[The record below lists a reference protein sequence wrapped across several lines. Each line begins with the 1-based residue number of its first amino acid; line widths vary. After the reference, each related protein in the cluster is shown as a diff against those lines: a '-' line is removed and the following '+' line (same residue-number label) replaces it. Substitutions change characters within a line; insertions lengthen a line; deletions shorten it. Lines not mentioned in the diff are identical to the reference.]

1 MARKKRF
8 APNDNNLAI
17 AYYRFSSHSQNDA
30 SIDQQRDLAHEWAD
44 AHGFKIVQEYEDAA
58 ISGTTDARPGFQQ
71 MLSEVAKIRPHTLI
85 MWKTDRLGRDKYVL
99 AMAKKKIRDAG
110 CEIHLLAE
118 HIPTEGPEGVLIEGL
133 MEAMAEYYSRQLS
146 QNIQR
151 GMDYN
156 AQHALYNGH
165 KLFGYDVDRSTK
177 KYIPD
182 PNTAPFVQW
191 AFGEYASGK
200 PLKTIAEEMNAQG
213 LRTPR
218 NAKFS
223 VNMLNKMLKNRAYIG
238 EYHHGD
244 ITVAGGMPVLVD
256 EATFDRAQR
265 RFAENKR
272 KGSQRAHGMDDAE
285 APRYWLTGKL
295 YCGECGSTMQGVS
308 GTSKTGR
315 KYYYYYCSAQR
326 RKECHL
332 HKARKQD
339 LEDMVLFALHNIVDD
354 EENVVALALDA
365 AEYYEKSH
373 NDTAYLEA
381 LEAKRREV
389 EKSLANLVKV
399 IEKGVVSDAVTERL
413 TQLEEQKSALND
425 AIGTEN
431 VRVSLCEDRHSIQA
445 YFDKFLHADVNDPE
459 IRDQV
464 FEYFVDKVY
473 LYDDKL
479 VVSMW
484 FSEDD
489 KQEITWRDW
498 FSLDEYWTDESP
510 FVKGGGVEFDCF
522 PLGSTKQVLDEHL
535 FLQRRLRREMFAL
548 IHNRKAPSWEET
560 RDGAFS
566 RYSYKAKPVSL
577 PRRASVRHADYV
589 GMFSAHDSTGAVA
602 ADQLI
607 HLIRR
612 RKVEVKFDRVL
623 QAGGTEAVTETAA
636 SVTDAQT
643 AFTFTDSGITV
654 EGSSDGYECNG
665 TVLTIDAAGTYL
677 LSGSCTDGSVKIKK
691 GTTGVRLILSGLS
704 LTSADTAPITCNKSS
719 EVVIVAA
726 DGTENVLTDAAA
738 NNDESNSGNENA
750 ENAVIKCKDGS
761 AVTLCGAGTL
771 TLNAYGKNG
780 IKSGATT
787 AEEGEASLTIR
798 ELTLNINASVNDAIN
813 AEQYLAV
820 ESGTLNLA
828 TADVALHCDLIM
840 DIGAEGTDG
849 PTIAI
854 AEACEGIEAAALSI
868 RSGDIS
874 IVCTDDCLNAANS
887 DLANYDFAINISGG
901 TIVAYTTAGDGFD
914 SNGSLTISGGSA
926 GMGMNLSTTQAYV
939 TFGSAGI
946 SGTGNMG
953 GQPGSFGGMQP
964 PQNGG
969 QPKSDSK
976 VSGNFQPSDDFRP
989 GDMTSNNISAATAT
1003 AQAGSDNSSGNAI

>member
-1 MARKKRF
+1 
-8 APNDNNLAI
+8 
-17 AYYRFSSHSQNDA
+17 
-30 SIDQQRDLAHEWAD
+30 
-44 AHGFKIVQEYEDAA
+44 
-58 ISGTTDARPGFQQ
+58 
-71 MLSEVAKIRPHTLI
+71 
-85 MWKTDRLGRDKYVL
+85 
-99 AMAKKKIRDAG
+99 
-110 CEIHLLAE
+110 
-118 HIPTEGPEGVLIEGL
+118 
-133 MEAMAEYYSRQLS
+133 
-146 QNIQR
+146 
-151 GMDYN
+151 
-156 AQHALYNGH
+156 
-165 KLFGYDVDRSTK
+165 
-177 KYIPD
+177 
-182 PNTAPFVQW
+182 
-191 AFGEYASGK
+191 
-200 PLKTIAEEMNAQG
+200 
-213 LRTPR
+213 
-218 NAKFS
+218 
-223 VNMLNKMLKNRAYIG
+223 
-238 EYHHGD
+238 
-244 ITVAGGMPVLVD
+244 
-256 EATFDRAQR
+256 
-265 RFAENKR
+265 
-272 KGSQRAHGMDDAE
+272 
-285 APRYWLTGKL
+285 
-295 YCGECGSTMQGVS
+295 
-308 GTSKTGR
+308 
-315 KYYYYYCSAQR
+315 
-326 RKECHL
+326 
-332 HKARKQD
+332 
-339 LEDMVLFALHNIVDD
+339 
-354 EENVVALALDA
+354 
-365 AEYYEKSH
+365 
-373 NDTAYLEA
+373 
-381 LEAKRREV
+381 
-389 EKSLANLVKV
+389 
-399 IEKGVVSDAVTERL
+399 
-413 TQLEEQKSALND
+413 
-425 AIGTEN
+425 
-431 VRVSLCEDRHSIQA
+431 
-445 YFDKFLHADVNDPE
+445 
-459 IRDQV
+459 
-464 FEYFVDKVY
+464 
-473 LYDDKL
+473 
-479 VVSMW
+479 
-484 FSEDD
+484 
-489 KQEITWRDW
+489 
-498 FSLDEYWTDESP
+498 
-510 FVKGGGVEFDCF
+510 
-522 PLGSTKQVLDEHL
+522 
-535 FLQRRLRREMFAL
+535 
-548 IHNRKAPSWEET
+548 
-560 RDGAFS
+560 
-566 RYSYKAKPVSL
+566 
-577 PRRASVRHADYV
+577 
-589 GMFSAHDSTGAVA
+589 MFSAHDSTGAVA

-612 RKVEVKFDRVL
+612 RKIEVKFDRVL

-761 AVTLCGAGTL
+761 AVTLCSAGTL

-798 ELTLNINASVNDAIN
+798 ELTLSINASVNDAIN

-849 PTIAI
+849 LTIAI

-939 TFGSAGI
+939 IFGSAGI
-946 SGTGNMG
+946 SGMGNMG

-976 VSGNFQPSDDFRP
+976 VSGNFQPSDVFRP
-989 GDMTSNNISAATAT
+989 GDMTSNNSMSSGGSAPSDGFGASLISAGSIMTILDPSGSTVYSGEAACRAAFVFFSSADLNTDKTYTLSADSISAATAT
-1003 AQAGSDNSSGNAI
+1003 AQAGTSTAQNGGQPGQMPGSGSQPGQPGEGQQPGGDPPAMPGSDNSSGNAI

>member
-1 MARKKRF
+1 
-8 APNDNNLAI
+8 
-17 AYYRFSSHSQNDA
+17 
-30 SIDQQRDLAHEWAD
+30 
-44 AHGFKIVQEYEDAA
+44 
-58 ISGTTDARPGFQQ
+58 
-71 MLSEVAKIRPHTLI
+71 
-85 MWKTDRLGRDKYVL
+85 
-99 AMAKKKIRDAG
+99 
-110 CEIHLLAE
+110 
-118 HIPTEGPEGVLIEGL
+118 
-133 MEAMAEYYSRQLS
+133 
-146 QNIQR
+146 
-151 GMDYN
+151 
-156 AQHALYNGH
+156 
-165 KLFGYDVDRSTK
+165 
-177 KYIPD
+177 
-182 PNTAPFVQW
+182 
-191 AFGEYASGK
+191 
-200 PLKTIAEEMNAQG
+200 
-213 LRTPR
+213 
-218 NAKFS
+218 
-223 VNMLNKMLKNRAYIG
+223 
-238 EYHHGD
+238 
-244 ITVAGGMPVLVD
+244 
-256 EATFDRAQR
+256 
-265 RFAENKR
+265 
-272 KGSQRAHGMDDAE
+272 
-285 APRYWLTGKL
+285 
-295 YCGECGSTMQGVS
+295 
-308 GTSKTGR
+308 
-315 KYYYYYCSAQR
+315 
-326 RKECHL
+326 
-332 HKARKQD
+332 
-339 LEDMVLFALHNIVDD
+339 
-354 EENVVALALDA
+354 
-365 AEYYEKSH
+365 
-373 NDTAYLEA
+373 
-381 LEAKRREV
+381 
-389 EKSLANLVKV
+389 
-399 IEKGVVSDAVTERL
+399 
-413 TQLEEQKSALND
+413 
-425 AIGTEN
+425 
-431 VRVSLCEDRHSIQA
+431 
-445 YFDKFLHADVNDPE
+445 
-459 IRDQV
+459 
-464 FEYFVDKVY
+464 
-473 LYDDKL
+473 
-479 VVSMW
+479 
-484 FSEDD
+484 
-489 KQEITWRDW
+489 
-498 FSLDEYWTDESP
+498 
-510 FVKGGGVEFDCF
+510 
-522 PLGSTKQVLDEHL
+522 
-535 FLQRRLRREMFAL
+535 
-548 IHNRKAPSWEET
+548 
-560 RDGAFS
+560 
-566 RYSYKAKPVSL
+566 
-577 PRRASVRHADYV
+577 
-589 GMFSAHDSTGAVA
+589 MFSAHDSTGAVA

-612 RKVEVKFDRVL
+612 RKIEVKFDRVL

-798 ELTLNINASVNDAIN
+798 ELTLSINASVNDAIN

-939 TFGSAGI
+939 IFGSAGI
-946 SGTGNMG
+946 SGMGNMG

-969 QPKSDSK
+969 QPKSDSQ

-989 GDMTSNNISAATAT
+989 GDMASNNISAATAT

>member
-1 MARKKRF
+1 M
-8 APNDNNLAI
+8 
-17 AYYRFSSHSQNDA
+17 
-30 SIDQQRDLAHEWAD
+30 
-44 AHGFKIVQEYEDAA
+44 
-58 ISGTTDARPGFQQ
+58 
-71 MLSEVAKIRPHTLI
+71 
-85 MWKTDRLGRDKYVL
+85 
-99 AMAKKKIRDAG
+99 
-110 CEIHLLAE
+110 
-118 HIPTEGPEGVLIEGL
+118 
-133 MEAMAEYYSRQLS
+133 
-146 QNIQR
+146 
-151 GMDYN
+151 
-156 AQHALYNGH
+156 
-165 KLFGYDVDRSTK
+165 
-177 KYIPD
+177 
-182 PNTAPFVQW
+182 
-191 AFGEYASGK
+191 
-200 PLKTIAEEMNAQG
+200 
-213 LRTPR
+213 
-218 NAKFS
+218 
-223 VNMLNKMLKNRAYIG
+223 
-238 EYHHGD
+238 
-244 ITVAGGMPVLVD
+244 
-256 EATFDRAQR
+256 
-265 RFAENKR
+265 
-272 KGSQRAHGMDDAE
+272 
-285 APRYWLTGKL
+285 
-295 YCGECGSTMQGVS
+295 
-308 GTSKTGR
+308 
-315 KYYYYYCSAQR
+315 
-326 RKECHL
+326 
-332 HKARKQD
+332 
-339 LEDMVLFALHNIVDD
+339 
-354 EENVVALALDA
+354 
-365 AEYYEKSH
+365 
-373 NDTAYLEA
+373 
-381 LEAKRREV
+381 
-389 EKSLANLVKV
+389 
-399 IEKGVVSDAVTERL
+399 
-413 TQLEEQKSALND
+413 
-425 AIGTEN
+425 
-431 VRVSLCEDRHSIQA
+431 
-445 YFDKFLHADVNDPE
+445 
-459 IRDQV
+459 
-464 FEYFVDKVY
+464 
-473 LYDDKL
+473 
-479 VVSMW
+479 
-484 FSEDD
+484 
-489 KQEITWRDW
+489 
-498 FSLDEYWTDESP
+498 
-510 FVKGGGVEFDCF
+510 
-522 PLGSTKQVLDEHL
+522 
-535 FLQRRLRREMFAL
+535 
-548 IHNRKAPSWEET
+548 
-560 RDGAFS
+560 
-566 RYSYKAKPVSL
+566 
-577 PRRASVRHADYV
+577 RHADYV

-643 AFTFTDSGITV
+643 AFTFTGSGITV

-761 AVTLCGAGTL
+761 AVTLCDAGTL

-798 ELTLNINASVNDAIN
+798 ELTLSINASVNDAIN

-946 SGTGNMG
+946 SGMGNMG

-969 QPKSDSK
+969 QPKSDSQ

-989 GDMTSNNISAATAT
+989 GDMASNNISAATAT

>member
-1 MARKKRF
+1 
-8 APNDNNLAI
+8 
-17 AYYRFSSHSQNDA
+17 
-30 SIDQQRDLAHEWAD
+30 
-44 AHGFKIVQEYEDAA
+44 
-58 ISGTTDARPGFQQ
+58 
-71 MLSEVAKIRPHTLI
+71 
-85 MWKTDRLGRDKYVL
+85 
-99 AMAKKKIRDAG
+99 
-110 CEIHLLAE
+110 
-118 HIPTEGPEGVLIEGL
+118 
-133 MEAMAEYYSRQLS
+133 
-146 QNIQR
+146 
-151 GMDYN
+151 
-156 AQHALYNGH
+156 
-165 KLFGYDVDRSTK
+165 
-177 KYIPD
+177 
-182 PNTAPFVQW
+182 
-191 AFGEYASGK
+191 
-200 PLKTIAEEMNAQG
+200 
-213 LRTPR
+213 
-218 NAKFS
+218 
-223 VNMLNKMLKNRAYIG
+223 
-238 EYHHGD
+238 
-244 ITVAGGMPVLVD
+244 
-256 EATFDRAQR
+256 
-265 RFAENKR
+265 
-272 KGSQRAHGMDDAE
+272 
-285 APRYWLTGKL
+285 
-295 YCGECGSTMQGVS
+295 
-308 GTSKTGR
+308 
-315 KYYYYYCSAQR
+315 
-326 RKECHL
+326 
-332 HKARKQD
+332 
-339 LEDMVLFALHNIVDD
+339 
-354 EENVVALALDA
+354 
-365 AEYYEKSH
+365 
-373 NDTAYLEA
+373 
-381 LEAKRREV
+381 
-389 EKSLANLVKV
+389 
-399 IEKGVVSDAVTERL
+399 
-413 TQLEEQKSALND
+413 
-425 AIGTEN
+425 
-431 VRVSLCEDRHSIQA
+431 
-445 YFDKFLHADVNDPE
+445 
-459 IRDQV
+459 
-464 FEYFVDKVY
+464 
-473 LYDDKL
+473 
-479 VVSMW
+479 
-484 FSEDD
+484 
-489 KQEITWRDW
+489 
-498 FSLDEYWTDESP
+498 
-510 FVKGGGVEFDCF
+510 
-522 PLGSTKQVLDEHL
+522 
-535 FLQRRLRREMFAL
+535 MFAL

-566 RYSYKAKPVSL
+566 RYSYKAKPVSAE
-577 PRRASVRHADYV
+577 RRASVRHADYV

-612 RKVEVKFDRVL
+612 RKVEVKFNRVL

-719 EVVIVAA
+719 EAVIVAA

-738 NNDESNSGNENA
+738 NNDESNSGNEIA

-854 AEACEGIEAAALSI
+854 AEVCEGIEAAVLSI

-901 TIVAYTTAGDGFD
+901 NVTVWSGSNADNQPLDADGTIAIT
-914 SNGSLTISGGSA
+914 GGSA

-946 SGTGNMG
+946 SGMGNM
-953 GQPGSFGGMQP
+953 
-964 PQNGG
+964 GG

-989 GDMTSNNISAATAT
+989 GDMTSNNSMSSGGSAPSDGFGASLISAGSIMTILDPSGSTAYSGEAACRAAFVFFSSADLNTDKTYTLSADSISAATAT
-1003 AQAGSDNSSGNAI
+1003 AQAGTSTAQNGGQPGQMPGSGSQPGQPGEGQQPGGDPPAMPGSDNSSGNAI

>member
-1 MARKKRF
+1 
-8 APNDNNLAI
+8 
-17 AYYRFSSHSQNDA
+17 
-30 SIDQQRDLAHEWAD
+30 
-44 AHGFKIVQEYEDAA
+44 
-58 ISGTTDARPGFQQ
+58 
-71 MLSEVAKIRPHTLI
+71 
-85 MWKTDRLGRDKYVL
+85 
-99 AMAKKKIRDAG
+99 
-110 CEIHLLAE
+110 
-118 HIPTEGPEGVLIEGL
+118 
-133 MEAMAEYYSRQLS
+133 
-146 QNIQR
+146 
-151 GMDYN
+151 
-156 AQHALYNGH
+156 
-165 KLFGYDVDRSTK
+165 
-177 KYIPD
+177 
-182 PNTAPFVQW
+182 
-191 AFGEYASGK
+191 
-200 PLKTIAEEMNAQG
+200 
-213 LRTPR
+213 
-218 NAKFS
+218 
-223 VNMLNKMLKNRAYIG
+223 
-238 EYHHGD
+238 
-244 ITVAGGMPVLVD
+244 
-256 EATFDRAQR
+256 
-265 RFAENKR
+265 
-272 KGSQRAHGMDDAE
+272 
-285 APRYWLTGKL
+285 
-295 YCGECGSTMQGVS
+295 
-308 GTSKTGR
+308 
-315 KYYYYYCSAQR
+315 
-326 RKECHL
+326 
-332 HKARKQD
+332 
-339 LEDMVLFALHNIVDD
+339 
-354 EENVVALALDA
+354 
-365 AEYYEKSH
+365 
-373 NDTAYLEA
+373 
-381 LEAKRREV
+381 
-389 EKSLANLVKV
+389 
-399 IEKGVVSDAVTERL
+399 
-413 TQLEEQKSALND
+413 
-425 AIGTEN
+425 
-431 VRVSLCEDRHSIQA
+431 
-445 YFDKFLHADVNDPE
+445 
-459 IRDQV
+459 
-464 FEYFVDKVY
+464 
-473 LYDDKL
+473 
-479 VVSMW
+479 
-484 FSEDD
+484 
-489 KQEITWRDW
+489 
-498 FSLDEYWTDESP
+498 
-510 FVKGGGVEFDCF
+510 
-522 PLGSTKQVLDEHL
+522 
-535 FLQRRLRREMFAL
+535 MFAL

-566 RYSYKAKPVSL
+566 RYSYKAKPVSVE
-577 PRRASVRHADYV
+577 RRASVRHADYV

-612 RKVEVKFDRVL
+612 RKVEVKFNRVL

-719 EVVIVAA
+719 EAVIVAA

-738 NNDESNSGNENA
+738 NNDESNSGNEIA

-854 AEACEGIEAAALSI
+854 AEVCEGIEAAVLSI

-901 TIVAYTTAGDGFD
+901 NVTVWSGGNADNQPLDADGTIAIT
-914 SNGSLTISGGSA
+914 GGSA

-946 SGTGNMG
+946 SGMGNM
-953 GQPGSFGGMQP
+953 
-964 PQNGG
+964 GG

-989 GDMTSNNISAATAT
+989 GDMTSNNSMSSGGSAPSDGFGASLISAGSIMTILDPSGSTAYSGEAACRAAFVFFSSADLNTDKTYTLSADSISAATAT
-1003 AQAGSDNSSGNAI
+1003 AQAGTSTAQNGGQPGQMPGSGSQPGQPGEGQQPGGDPPAMPGSDNSSGNAI

>member
-1 MARKKRF
+1 MT
-8 APNDNNLAI
+8 
-17 AYYRFSSHSQNDA
+17 
-30 SIDQQRDLAHEWAD
+30 
-44 AHGFKIVQEYEDAA
+44 DAA
-58 ISGTTDARPGFQQ
+58 
-71 MLSEVAKIRPHTLI
+71 V
-85 MWKTDRLGRDKYVL
+85 
-99 AMAKKKIRDAG
+99 
-110 CEIHLLAE
+110 
-118 HIPTEGPEGVLIEGL
+118 
-133 MEAMAEYYSRQLS
+133 
-146 QNIQR
+146 
-151 GMDYN
+151 
-156 AQHALYNGH
+156 
-165 KLFGYDVDRSTK
+165 
-177 KYIPD
+177 
-182 PNTAPFVQW
+182 
-191 AFGEYASGK
+191 
-200 PLKTIAEEMNAQG
+200 
-213 LRTPR
+213 
-218 NAKFS
+218 S
-223 VNMLNKMLKNRAYIG
+223 V
-238 EYHHGD
+238 
-244 ITVAGGMPVLVD
+244 T
-256 EATFDRAQR
+256 
-265 RFAENKR
+265 
-272 KGSQRAHGMDDAE
+272 
-285 APRYWLTGKL
+285 
-295 YCGECGSTMQGVS
+295 
-308 GTSKTGR
+308 
-315 KYYYYYCSAQR
+315 
-326 RKECHL
+326 
-332 HKARKQD
+332 
-339 LEDMVLFALHNIVDD
+339 
-354 EENVVALALDA
+354 
-365 AEYYEKSH
+365 
-373 NDTAYLEA
+373 
-381 LEAKRREV
+381 
-389 EKSLANLVKV
+389 
-399 IEKGVVSDAVTERL
+399 
-413 TQLEEQKSALND
+413 
-425 AIGTEN
+425 
-431 VRVSLCEDRHSIQA
+431 
-445 YFDKFLHADVNDPE
+445 
-459 IRDQV
+459 
-464 FEYFVDKVY
+464 
-473 LYDDKL
+473 
-479 VVSMW
+479 
-484 FSEDD
+484 
-489 KQEITWRDW
+489 
-498 FSLDEYWTDESP
+498 
-510 FVKGGGVEFDCF
+510 
-522 PLGSTKQVLDEHL
+522 
-535 FLQRRLRREMFAL
+535 
-548 IHNRKAPSWEET
+548 
-560 RDGAFS
+560 
-566 RYSYKAKPVSL
+566 
-577 PRRASVRHADYV
+577 ASVRHADYV

-761 AVTLCGAGTL
+761 AVTLCSAGTL

-798 ELTLNINASVNDAIN
+798 ELTLSINASVNDAIN

-854 AEACEGIEAAALSI
+854 AEVCEGIEAAALSI

-946 SGTGNMG
+946 SGMGNMG

-989 GDMTSNNISAATAT
+989 GDMTSNNSMSSGGSAPSDGFGASLISAGSIMTILDPSGSTVYSGEAACRAAFVFFSSADLNTDKTYTLSADSISAATAT
-1003 AQAGSDNSSGNAI
+1003 AQAGTSTAQNGGQPGQMPGSGSQPGQPGEGQQPGGDPPAMPGSDNSSGNAI

>member
-1 MARKKRF
+1 
-8 APNDNNLAI
+8 
-17 AYYRFSSHSQNDA
+17 
-30 SIDQQRDLAHEWAD
+30 
-44 AHGFKIVQEYEDAA
+44 
-58 ISGTTDARPGFQQ
+58 
-71 MLSEVAKIRPHTLI
+71 
-85 MWKTDRLGRDKYVL
+85 
-99 AMAKKKIRDAG
+99 
-110 CEIHLLAE
+110 
-118 HIPTEGPEGVLIEGL
+118 
-133 MEAMAEYYSRQLS
+133 
-146 QNIQR
+146 
-151 GMDYN
+151 
-156 AQHALYNGH
+156 
-165 KLFGYDVDRSTK
+165 
-177 KYIPD
+177 
-182 PNTAPFVQW
+182 
-191 AFGEYASGK
+191 
-200 PLKTIAEEMNAQG
+200 
-213 LRTPR
+213 
-218 NAKFS
+218 
-223 VNMLNKMLKNRAYIG
+223 
-238 EYHHGD
+238 
-244 ITVAGGMPVLVD
+244 
-256 EATFDRAQR
+256 
-265 RFAENKR
+265 
-272 KGSQRAHGMDDAE
+272 
-285 APRYWLTGKL
+285 
-295 YCGECGSTMQGVS
+295 
-308 GTSKTGR
+308 
-315 KYYYYYCSAQR
+315 
-326 RKECHL
+326 
-332 HKARKQD
+332 
-339 LEDMVLFALHNIVDD
+339 
-354 EENVVALALDA
+354 
-365 AEYYEKSH
+365 
-373 NDTAYLEA
+373 
-381 LEAKRREV
+381 
-389 EKSLANLVKV
+389 
-399 IEKGVVSDAVTERL
+399 
-413 TQLEEQKSALND
+413 
-425 AIGTEN
+425 
-431 VRVSLCEDRHSIQA
+431 
-445 YFDKFLHADVNDPE
+445 
-459 IRDQV
+459 
-464 FEYFVDKVY
+464 
-473 LYDDKL
+473 
-479 VVSMW
+479 
-484 FSEDD
+484 
-489 KQEITWRDW
+489 
-498 FSLDEYWTDESP
+498 
-510 FVKGGGVEFDCF
+510 
-522 PLGSTKQVLDEHL
+522 
-535 FLQRRLRREMFAL
+535 
-548 IHNRKAPSWEET
+548 
-560 RDGAFS
+560 
-566 RYSYKAKPVSL
+566 
-577 PRRASVRHADYV
+577 
-589 GMFSAHDSTGAVA
+589 MFSAHDSTGAVA

-607 HLIRR
+607 HLIRH

-704 LTSADTAPITCNKSS
+704 LISADTAPITCNKSS

-901 TIVAYTTAGDGFD
+901 NVTVWSGGNADNQPLDADGTIAITGGTVLAA
-914 SNGSLTISGGSA
+914 GGSA

-939 TFGSAGI
+939 IFGSAGI
-946 SGTGNMG
+946 SGMGNMG

-1003 AQAGSDNSSGNAI
+1003 AQAGSGNSSGNAI

>member
-1 MARKKRF
+1 
-8 APNDNNLAI
+8 
-17 AYYRFSSHSQNDA
+17 
-30 SIDQQRDLAHEWAD
+30 
-44 AHGFKIVQEYEDAA
+44 
-58 ISGTTDARPGFQQ
+58 
-71 MLSEVAKIRPHTLI
+71 
-85 MWKTDRLGRDKYVL
+85 
-99 AMAKKKIRDAG
+99 
-110 CEIHLLAE
+110 
-118 HIPTEGPEGVLIEGL
+118 
-133 MEAMAEYYSRQLS
+133 
-146 QNIQR
+146 
-151 GMDYN
+151 
-156 AQHALYNGH
+156 
-165 KLFGYDVDRSTK
+165 
-177 KYIPD
+177 
-182 PNTAPFVQW
+182 
-191 AFGEYASGK
+191 
-200 PLKTIAEEMNAQG
+200 
-213 LRTPR
+213 
-218 NAKFS
+218 
-223 VNMLNKMLKNRAYIG
+223 
-238 EYHHGD
+238 
-244 ITVAGGMPVLVD
+244 
-256 EATFDRAQR
+256 
-265 RFAENKR
+265 
-272 KGSQRAHGMDDAE
+272 
-285 APRYWLTGKL
+285 
-295 YCGECGSTMQGVS
+295 
-308 GTSKTGR
+308 
-315 KYYYYYCSAQR
+315 
-326 RKECHL
+326 
-332 HKARKQD
+332 
-339 LEDMVLFALHNIVDD
+339 
-354 EENVVALALDA
+354 
-365 AEYYEKSH
+365 
-373 NDTAYLEA
+373 
-381 LEAKRREV
+381 
-389 EKSLANLVKV
+389 
-399 IEKGVVSDAVTERL
+399 
-413 TQLEEQKSALND
+413 
-425 AIGTEN
+425 
-431 VRVSLCEDRHSIQA
+431 
-445 YFDKFLHADVNDPE
+445 
-459 IRDQV
+459 
-464 FEYFVDKVY
+464 
-473 LYDDKL
+473 
-479 VVSMW
+479 
-484 FSEDD
+484 
-489 KQEITWRDW
+489 
-498 FSLDEYWTDESP
+498 
-510 FVKGGGVEFDCF
+510 
-522 PLGSTKQVLDEHL
+522 
-535 FLQRRLRREMFAL
+535 
-548 IHNRKAPSWEET
+548 
-560 RDGAFS
+560 
-566 RYSYKAKPVSL
+566 
-577 PRRASVRHADYV
+577 
-589 GMFSAHDSTGAVA
+589 MFSAHDSTGAVA

-704 LTSADTAPITCNKSS
+704 LISADTAPITCNKSS

-798 ELTLNINASVNDAIN
+798 ELTLSINASVNDAIN

-901 TIVAYTTAGDGFD
+901 NVTVW
-914 SNGSLTISGGSA
+914 SGGNADNQPLDADGTIAITGGTVLAAGSSA

-946 SGTGNMG
+946 SGMGNMG

-1003 AQAGSDNSSGNAI
+1003 AQAGTSTAQNGGQPGQMPGSGSQPGQPGEGQQPGGDPPAMPGSDNSSGNAI

>member
-1 MARKKRF
+1 
-8 APNDNNLAI
+8 
-17 AYYRFSSHSQNDA
+17 
-30 SIDQQRDLAHEWAD
+30 
-44 AHGFKIVQEYEDAA
+44 
-58 ISGTTDARPGFQQ
+58 
-71 MLSEVAKIRPHTLI
+71 
-85 MWKTDRLGRDKYVL
+85 
-99 AMAKKKIRDAG
+99 
-110 CEIHLLAE
+110 
-118 HIPTEGPEGVLIEGL
+118 
-133 MEAMAEYYSRQLS
+133 
-146 QNIQR
+146 
-151 GMDYN
+151 
-156 AQHALYNGH
+156 
-165 KLFGYDVDRSTK
+165 
-177 KYIPD
+177 
-182 PNTAPFVQW
+182 
-191 AFGEYASGK
+191 
-200 PLKTIAEEMNAQG
+200 
-213 LRTPR
+213 
-218 NAKFS
+218 
-223 VNMLNKMLKNRAYIG
+223 
-238 EYHHGD
+238 
-244 ITVAGGMPVLVD
+244 
-256 EATFDRAQR
+256 
-265 RFAENKR
+265 
-272 KGSQRAHGMDDAE
+272 
-285 APRYWLTGKL
+285 
-295 YCGECGSTMQGVS
+295 
-308 GTSKTGR
+308 
-315 KYYYYYCSAQR
+315 
-326 RKECHL
+326 
-332 HKARKQD
+332 
-339 LEDMVLFALHNIVDD
+339 
-354 EENVVALALDA
+354 
-365 AEYYEKSH
+365 
-373 NDTAYLEA
+373 
-381 LEAKRREV
+381 
-389 EKSLANLVKV
+389 
-399 IEKGVVSDAVTERL
+399 
-413 TQLEEQKSALND
+413 
-425 AIGTEN
+425 
-431 VRVSLCEDRHSIQA
+431 
-445 YFDKFLHADVNDPE
+445 
-459 IRDQV
+459 
-464 FEYFVDKVY
+464 
-473 LYDDKL
+473 
-479 VVSMW
+479 
-484 FSEDD
+484 
-489 KQEITWRDW
+489 
-498 FSLDEYWTDESP
+498 
-510 FVKGGGVEFDCF
+510 
-522 PLGSTKQVLDEHL
+522 
-535 FLQRRLRREMFAL
+535 
-548 IHNRKAPSWEET
+548 
-560 RDGAFS
+560 
-566 RYSYKAKPVSL
+566 
-577 PRRASVRHADYV
+577 
-589 GMFSAHDSTGAVA
+589 MFSAHDSTGAVA

-612 RKVEVKFDRVL
+612 RKIEVKFDRVL
-623 QAGGTEAVTETAA
+623 QAGGTEAVTEPAA
-636 SVTDAQT
+636 SVTDEQT

-828 TADVALHCDLIM
+828 TADVALHCELIM

-874 IVCTDDCLNAANS
+874 IVCTDDCLNAANF

-914 SNGSLTISGGSA
+914 SNDSLTISGGSA

-939 TFGSAGI
+939 IFGSAGI
-946 SGTGNMG
+946 SGMGNMG

>member
-1 MARKKRF
+1 
-8 APNDNNLAI
+8 
-17 AYYRFSSHSQNDA
+17 
-30 SIDQQRDLAHEWAD
+30 
-44 AHGFKIVQEYEDAA
+44 
-58 ISGTTDARPGFQQ
+58 
-71 MLSEVAKIRPHTLI
+71 
-85 MWKTDRLGRDKYVL
+85 
-99 AMAKKKIRDAG
+99 
-110 CEIHLLAE
+110 
-118 HIPTEGPEGVLIEGL
+118 
-133 MEAMAEYYSRQLS
+133 
-146 QNIQR
+146 
-151 GMDYN
+151 
-156 AQHALYNGH
+156 
-165 KLFGYDVDRSTK
+165 
-177 KYIPD
+177 
-182 PNTAPFVQW
+182 
-191 AFGEYASGK
+191 
-200 PLKTIAEEMNAQG
+200 
-213 LRTPR
+213 
-218 NAKFS
+218 
-223 VNMLNKMLKNRAYIG
+223 
-238 EYHHGD
+238 
-244 ITVAGGMPVLVD
+244 
-256 EATFDRAQR
+256 
-265 RFAENKR
+265 
-272 KGSQRAHGMDDAE
+272 
-285 APRYWLTGKL
+285 
-295 YCGECGSTMQGVS
+295 
-308 GTSKTGR
+308 
-315 KYYYYYCSAQR
+315 
-326 RKECHL
+326 
-332 HKARKQD
+332 
-339 LEDMVLFALHNIVDD
+339 
-354 EENVVALALDA
+354 
-365 AEYYEKSH
+365 
-373 NDTAYLEA
+373 
-381 LEAKRREV
+381 
-389 EKSLANLVKV
+389 
-399 IEKGVVSDAVTERL
+399 
-413 TQLEEQKSALND
+413 
-425 AIGTEN
+425 
-431 VRVSLCEDRHSIQA
+431 
-445 YFDKFLHADVNDPE
+445 
-459 IRDQV
+459 
-464 FEYFVDKVY
+464 
-473 LYDDKL
+473 
-479 VVSMW
+479 
-484 FSEDD
+484 
-489 KQEITWRDW
+489 
-498 FSLDEYWTDESP
+498 
-510 FVKGGGVEFDCF
+510 
-522 PLGSTKQVLDEHL
+522 
-535 FLQRRLRREMFAL
+535 
-548 IHNRKAPSWEET
+548 
-560 RDGAFS
+560 
-566 RYSYKAKPVSL
+566 
-577 PRRASVRHADYV
+577 
-589 GMFSAHDSTGAVA
+589 MFSAHDSTGAVA

-761 AVTLCGAGTL
+761 AVTLCSAGTL

-798 ELTLNINASVNDAIN
+798 ELTLSINASVNDAIN

-946 SGTGNMG
+946 SGMGNMG

-989 GDMTSNNISAATAT
+989 GDMTSNNSMSSGGSAPSDGFGASLISAGSIMTILDPSGSTVYSGEAACRAAFVFFSSADLNTDKTYTLSADSISAATAT
-1003 AQAGSDNSSGNAI
+1003 AQAGTSTAQNGGQPGQMPGSGSQPGQPGEGQQPGGDPPAMPGSDNSSGNAI

>member
-1 MARKKRF
+1 
-8 APNDNNLAI
+8 
-17 AYYRFSSHSQNDA
+17 
-30 SIDQQRDLAHEWAD
+30 
-44 AHGFKIVQEYEDAA
+44 
-58 ISGTTDARPGFQQ
+58 
-71 MLSEVAKIRPHTLI
+71 
-85 MWKTDRLGRDKYVL
+85 
-99 AMAKKKIRDAG
+99 
-110 CEIHLLAE
+110 
-118 HIPTEGPEGVLIEGL
+118 
-133 MEAMAEYYSRQLS
+133 
-146 QNIQR
+146 
-151 GMDYN
+151 
-156 AQHALYNGH
+156 
-165 KLFGYDVDRSTK
+165 
-177 KYIPD
+177 
-182 PNTAPFVQW
+182 
-191 AFGEYASGK
+191 
-200 PLKTIAEEMNAQG
+200 
-213 LRTPR
+213 
-218 NAKFS
+218 
-223 VNMLNKMLKNRAYIG
+223 
-238 EYHHGD
+238 
-244 ITVAGGMPVLVD
+244 
-256 EATFDRAQR
+256 
-265 RFAENKR
+265 
-272 KGSQRAHGMDDAE
+272 
-285 APRYWLTGKL
+285 
-295 YCGECGSTMQGVS
+295 
-308 GTSKTGR
+308 
-315 KYYYYYCSAQR
+315 
-326 RKECHL
+326 
-332 HKARKQD
+332 
-339 LEDMVLFALHNIVDD
+339 
-354 EENVVALALDA
+354 
-365 AEYYEKSH
+365 
-373 NDTAYLEA
+373 
-381 LEAKRREV
+381 
-389 EKSLANLVKV
+389 
-399 IEKGVVSDAVTERL
+399 
-413 TQLEEQKSALND
+413 
-425 AIGTEN
+425 
-431 VRVSLCEDRHSIQA
+431 
-445 YFDKFLHADVNDPE
+445 
-459 IRDQV
+459 
-464 FEYFVDKVY
+464 
-473 LYDDKL
+473 
-479 VVSMW
+479 
-484 FSEDD
+484 
-489 KQEITWRDW
+489 
-498 FSLDEYWTDESP
+498 
-510 FVKGGGVEFDCF
+510 
-522 PLGSTKQVLDEHL
+522 
-535 FLQRRLRREMFAL
+535 MFAL

-560 RDGAFS
+560 RDGAFF
-566 RYSYKAKPVSL
+566 RYSYKAKPVSAE
-577 PRRASVRHADYV
+577 RRASVCHADYV

-607 HLIRR
+607 HLIRH

-643 AFTFTDSGITV
+643 AFTFTDSGINV

-677 LSGSCTDGSVKIKK
+677 LSSSCTDGSVKIKK
-691 GTTGVRLILSGLS
+691 GTTGVRLILCGLS

-820 ESGTLNLA
+820 ESDTLNLA

-914 SNGSLTISGGSA
+914 SNGSLTISGGNVTVWSGGNADNQPLDADGTIAITGGTVLAAGSSA

-939 TFGSAGI
+939 IFGSAGI
-946 SGTGNMG
+946 SGMGNMC